1 MHLAASSFI
10 PHSPCLCSSTAK
22 LPITQICQ
30 KIGLEWFL
38 SPPSSTLT
46 PHLTGLRFNVISSRH
61 FSFFAQTWSSGTY
74 FSPCYCKLLLFP
86 EPSCNYCLF
95 SVYLA
100 SQTRS
105 SKKPMFLF
113 YPLTH
118 CCIPRDPLSAGD
130 TANICEINEYV
141 FENRTWTLSHPII
154 TDILVKNEIIKGRKL
169 KSLSLIKF

>member
-10 PHSPCLCSSTAK
+10 PHSPCLCSSTAN

-38 SPPSSTLT
+38 SPPSSALT

-61 FSFFAQTWSSGTY
+61 FSFLAQTWSSGTY

-86 EPSCNYCLF
+86 EVSSIYCLF
-95 SVYLA
+95 NVYLA
-100 SQTRS
+100 GQTRS

-118 CCIPRDPLSAGD
+118 CCIPQGPSQSWGYSKYLWNKWIRIWKQNLD
-130 TANICEINEYV
+130 TVTSYC
-141 FENRTWTLSHPII
+141 NRYL
-154 TDILVKNEIIKGRKL
+154 G
-169 KSLSLIKF
+169 